1 MQFTRALTRTP
12 GDSFASGLT
21 TVDYGQPD
29 LVLARKQH
37 RAYCEGLKALGLS
50 VTVLPPEPDF
60 PDAVFVEDTAVMLPD
75 AAVITRPG
83 APSRRGEEDSIETAL
98 MALPI
103 KAGLSAIHRIQ
114 APGTVDGGDVMEV
127 DGHYFI
133 GISKRTNEEGA
144 RQLGSFIE
152 ASGGSWSP
160 VPVVEHLH
168 LKTSVNFLGKHT
180 LAVTQAFAD
189 RPEFKDFKKIVL
201 TPDQETA
208 ANCILVGSTLIMAR
222 GFPKTRA
229 LYERLG
235 WDIME
240 MDMSEFQKMD
250 GGLSCLSLRF

>member
-1 MQFTRALTRTP
+1 MHFTRAITRAP
-12 GDSFASGLT
+12 GDTFASGLT
-21 TVDYGQPD
+21 TVDQGQPD
-29 LVLARKQH
+29 LVQAHKQH

-83 APSRRGEEDSIETAL
+83 APTRQGEEDSIETAL
-98 MALPI
+98 MALPTQ
-103 KAGLSAIHRIQ
+103 AGLSAIHRIQ

-144 RQLGSFIE
+144 RQLGNFIE
-152 ASGGSWSP
+152 ASGVSWSP
-160 VPVVEHLH
+160 VPVVEQLH

-201 TPDQETA
+201 APDQEAA

-222 GFPKTRA
+222 GFPETRT

-240 MDMSEFQKMD
+240 MDMSEFQKM
-250 GGLSCLSLRF
+250 